1 MFTYF
6 AKKLSGMLALAT
18 ISSSISALLAVS
30 LFVMISRARTAGLQ
44 DFDTLRYALAWL
56 LLLTTSIGASRMLSL
71 LSAKA
76 VYKIRTSLIRRILGT
91 SYEKLEHAGSPRLY
105 NVLTNDVAIIS
116 NTFSEL
122 PTFVFNVILMVSCL
136 SFLAF
141 LSLKL
146 FAVLAV
152 AIGVSFLISKT
163 LIRRLG
169 RLGARLRERQDWA
182 MEAYRGMLD
191 GSAQL
196 NVDESRKSFFYNHEL
211 EPQAKTLGDAEI
223 TYRFYSDI
231 NRIVTVAQIF
241 LLLGIMMEAGRRL
254 GDHTIVMTYA
264 LVITYCASPF
274 ANVLNLMQLFGN
286 ARVSLNKINSL
297 QIDTEIDPELS
308 VAAPL
313 AWNSIRFSQVEYTY
327 RKEGSETPFV
337 LGPIDL
343 EIRKG
348 EVTFITGGNGSGKS
362 TFIKLLLALHEP
374 SGGTVYIDGI
384 PLDTANRD
392 GYKALFAIVLS
403 EFYLFKQVL
412 DADGKPAA
420 NADVESL
427 LERFNLN
434 SVVKMENGAFDTVR
448 LSQGQ
453 KKRLAL
459 VASIAQNKDIYVL
472 DEWAADQDPQYRKAF
487 YEEII
492 PWLKASGKTIVAVTH
507 DDRYFGAADHRLD
520 FEAGRVRNDSASLGA
535 KAGVA
540 TPLLSKTAA

>member
-1 MFTYF
+1 MLTYF
-6 AKKLSGMLALAT
+6 SKKLSGMLALAT

-56 LLLTTSIGASRMLSL
+56 LLLVTSIGASRLLSL
-71 LSAKA
+71 LSTKS

-91 SYEKLEHAGSPRLY
+91 SYEKLEQAGSPRLY
-105 NVLTNDVAIIS
+105 NVLTNDVAILS

-122 PTFVFNVILMVSCL
+122 PTFVFNVILMVCCL

-152 AIGVSFLISKT
+152 AIGVSFLVSKT

-169 RLGARLRERQDWA
+169 KLGAKLRETQDSS

-196 NVDESRKSFFYNHEL
+196 TVDELRKSFYYNHDL
-211 EPQAKTLGDAEI
+211 EQQARTLGNAEV

-241 LLLGIMMEAGRRL
+241 LLLGIMMEAGRHL
-254 GDHTIVMTYA
+254 GDHTIVMTFA

-274 ANVLNLMQLFGN
+274 ANVLNLLQLFAN
-286 ARVSLNKINSL
+286 ARISLNKIDSL
-297 QIDTEIDPELS
+297 QIDPEIDPQLS
-308 VAAPL
+308 VTAPL
-313 AWNSIRFSQVEYTY
+313 EWNSIRFSQVEYTY
-327 RKEGSETPFV
+327 RKDGSETPFV
-337 LGPIDL
+337 LGPLEL

-362 TFIKLLLALHEP
+362 TFIKLLLTLHEP
-374 SGGTVYIDGI
+374 SGGTVYIDGV
-384 PLDTANRD
+384 PLDAGNRD

-403 EFYLFKQVL
+403 DFYLFKQVL
-412 DADGKPAA
+412 DAHGKPAA
-420 NADVESL
+420 NADVKSL
-427 LERFNLN
+427 LERFNLS
-434 SVVKMENGAFDTVR
+434 SVVKLEDGAFDTVR

-459 VASIAQNKDIYVL
+459 VAAIAQNKDIYVL
-472 DEWAADQDPQYRKAF
+472 DEWAADQDPHYRKAF

-492 PWLKASGKTIVAVTH
+492 PWLKASGKTIVAITH
-507 DDRYFGAADHRLD
+507 DDRYFCAADHRID
-520 FEAGRVRNDSASLGA
+520 FEAGSVRNDSASLGFTGGA
-535 KAGVA
+535 AI
-540 TPLLSKTAA
+540 PLLKKTIA